1 MADKKQKQ
9 LMVVLES
16 FAVAQKNGSPRII
29 TPETPLYSTDPI
41 VRKHRDKFVSLDEQ
55 VAKRAVV
62 VHHAVAVPGEA
73 VRAPGADLEPSDDE

>member
-16 FAVAQKNGSPRII
+16 FAVAQKDGPPRII

-41 VRKHRDKFVSLDEQ
+41 VRKHRDKFVSLDEE

-62 VHHAVAVPGEA
+62 VHHAVAVPGKA
-73 VRAPGADLEPSDDE
+73 VKAPGADVKPYE

>member
-9 LMVVLES
+9 LMVTLES
-16 FAVAQKNGSPRII
+16 FAVAQKNGQPRLI
-29 TPETPLYSTDPI
+29 TPDTPLYSTDPI
-41 VRKHRDKFVSLDEQ
+41 VRKYRDRFVSLEDE

-73 VRAPGADLEPSDDE
+73 VLAPGTPAHVVGR